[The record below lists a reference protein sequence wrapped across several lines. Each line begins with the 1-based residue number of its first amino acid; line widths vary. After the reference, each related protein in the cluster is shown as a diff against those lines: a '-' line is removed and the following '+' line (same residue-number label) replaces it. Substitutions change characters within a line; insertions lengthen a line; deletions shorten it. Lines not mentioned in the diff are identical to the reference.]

1 MSFEMGSFIEL
12 EYPNGKEYYKGDN
25 VVRLNSGRTA
35 MYHSIKSYNCK
46 KVYLPIYQCETVKD
60 FLIKK
65 RIEIEFYTID
75 ENFIPKMDTNEED
88 SCMIIVNYCGIFSTQ
103 YIKNI
108 ADKYKNVIIDNSQAF
123 FSKPLENCLNVY
135 SARKFFGV
143 PDGAYVVGKPYLYSD
158 DMYEDDHSSDTSLF
172 LMQRI
177 EYGCEGKAYASRTLN
192 EERIDNSDIK
202 NMSKFTRY
210 LLDGIDYENVKKK
223 RIENFN
229 VVRSMLK
236 EKNILE
242 VAHIDS
248 ITEEKKWKALLKTN
262 VTIKKSNPPETV
274 IDKDS
279 FVQIDNII
287 QLENFPKL
295 ETKRRQTDKLSN
307 EKFNKVLKRYNEY
320 KDNEWIDDNKKV
332 FMTKEEI
339 ISLNEDLK

>member
-1 MSFEMGSFIEL
+1 MIEIGQVISL
-12 EYPNGKEYYKGDN
+12 KIRFN
-25 VVRLNSGRTA
+25 NSG
-35 MYHSIKSYNCK
+35 
-46 KVYLPIYQCETVKD
+46 TVASVAHPV
-60 FLIKK
+60 L
-65 RIEIEFYTID
+65 
-75 ENFIPKMDTNEED
+75 
-88 SCMIIVNYCGIFSTQ
+88 V
-103 YIKNI
+103 
-108 ADKYKNVIIDNSQAF
+108 
-123 FSKPLENCLNVY
+123 L
-135 SARKFFGV
+135 GV
-143 PDGAYVVGKPYLYSD
+143 D
-158 DMYEDDHSSDTSLF
+158 
-172 LMQRI
+172 
-177 EYGCEGKAYASRTLN
+177 
-192 EERIDNSDIK
+192 
-202 NMSKFTRY
+202 
-210 LLDGIDYENVKKK
+210 
-223 RIENFN
+223 
-229 VVRSMLK
+229 K

-332 FMTKEEI
+332 FMAKEEI

>member
-1 MSFEMGSFIEL
+1 MIEIGQVISL
-12 EYPNGKEYYKGDN
+12 KIRFN
-25 VVRLNSGRTA
+25 NSG
-35 MYHSIKSYNCK
+35 
-46 KVYLPIYQCETVKD
+46 TVASVAHPV
-60 FLIKK
+60 L
-65 RIEIEFYTID
+65 
-75 ENFIPKMDTNEED
+75 
-88 SCMIIVNYCGIFSTQ
+88 V
-103 YIKNI
+103 
-108 ADKYKNVIIDNSQAF
+108 
-123 FSKPLENCLNVY
+123 L
-135 SARKFFGV
+135 GV
-143 PDGAYVVGKPYLYSD
+143 D
-158 DMYEDDHSSDTSLF
+158 
-172 LMQRI
+172 
-177 EYGCEGKAYASRTLN
+177 
-192 EERIDNSDIK
+192 
-202 NMSKFTRY
+202 
-210 LLDGIDYENVKKK
+210 
-223 RIENFN
+223 
-229 VVRSMLK
+229 K